1 MTSKGRLSSSGVACE
16 DSDEKRQL
24 WERIGGFDLNIGKRP
39 ALTIVKR
46 YCRENTNDWGET
58 LNVAVGAMMVLEF
71 KKFIFL
77 CALKL
82 EEKIREF

>member
-1 MTSKGRLSSSGVACE
+1 
-16 DSDEKRQL
+16 
-24 WERIGGFDLNIGKRP
+24 LNIGKRP

-46 YCRENTNDWGET
+46 YCRENTNDWGEI

-77 CALKL
+77 CAVKL
-82 EEKIREF
+82 ED